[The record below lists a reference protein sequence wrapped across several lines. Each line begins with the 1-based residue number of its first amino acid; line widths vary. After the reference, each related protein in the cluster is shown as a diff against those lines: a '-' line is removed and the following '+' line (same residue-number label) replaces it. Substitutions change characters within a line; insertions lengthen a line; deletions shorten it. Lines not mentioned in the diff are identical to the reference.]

1 MKLQQHPEYIKVLQ
15 DRETVQRCR
24 QAVATWQAEDEPILA
39 TRYGLRWTYERAL
52 TFVRS
57 LVRLFRAYNRVLW
70 ERFPYCPACGGR
82 CCVLD
87 ASYVG
92 PFDGI
97 ALALLDLPAPALPEI
112 IAARERE
119 CVYLNRQ
126 QCAWPV
132 EWRTIKC
139 WSFYCLGGRWDP
151 SASLGE
157 HHGALSRAL
166 EGVVLDLL
174 PEELRR
180 YQEVRGDPLIAHLDD
195 PTDLAAAFRDAL
207 TEILVAPLDAR
218 YPVIDR
224 AQAIVPGVRGEALPP
239 DEGALTFVA
248 QAMEA
253 LLGSAPPPPKG
264 MDVSPEQ
271 LLVDLESIE
280 WIVVGRPANQAQ
292 LLQEM
297 HARYAS
303 APAPRAGEEPT
314 LWYRARECI
323 GQMLARTQ
331 GLVP

>member
-1 MKLQQHPEYIKVLQ
+1 MRLQHHPEYIKVLQ

-24 QAVATWQAEDEPILA
+24 QAVAAWQAEGEPILA
-39 TRYGLRWTYERAL
+39 ARYGIRWTHERAL

-57 LVRLFRAYNRVLW
+57 LVRMFQAYNRVLW
-70 ERFPYCPACGGR
+70 ERFPYCRACGGG

-97 ALALLDLPAPALPEI
+97 ALALLDLPVPALPEA
-112 IAARERE
+112 IATSARE

-126 QCAWPV
+126 ACTWPV

-151 SASLGE
+151 SVSLGE
-157 HHGALSRAL
+157 QHGVLARAL
-166 EGVVLDLL
+166 KGVVLDLL

-207 TEILVAPLDAR
+207 AEILVAPFDAL
-218 YPVIDR
+218 YPVIAR
-224 AQAIVPGVRGEALPP
+224 AQFKAPDVSGEALSP
-239 DEGALTFVA
+239 DEGALSFVA

-253 LLGSAPPPPKG
+253 LLGSAPPSPQG
-264 MDVSPEQ
+264 IDVSPEQ
-271 LLVDLESIE
+271 LLADLESIE
-280 WIVVGRPANQAQ
+280 WIVVGRPANQLQ

-314 LWYRARECI
+314 LWYRARGCI
-323 GQMLARTQ
+323 GQMLAQ
-331 GLVP
+331 LEDIVP